1 MIVLNNP
8 VCHVLLVEDDTGD
21 ASLVRQMLRSSTHP
35 HFEFVVAGSL
45 TDMRRQ
51 LDDAMPDVL
60 LLDLSLPDSSGLKT
74 IHAAR
79 QAAGALPLIVLTGY
93 DDTDFALQSLD
104 AGAQDYLVKGAFNAD
119 GLIRAIRYAIGR
131 ARLEQRVHD
140 AEERWRFAL
149 EGSGDGVWDWD
160 VQSGEVQFSPRWK
173 EMIGYAEDEIENTL
187 DEWERRIHPDDRAQV
202 MADVQAHFEGKTA
215 SYSNEHRVRC
225 KNGDWKWILDRG
237 KVVSRDADGKPQ
249 RMIGM
254 HTDITE
260 RKRIEDRIRHMAQ
273 HDALTDLPNRA
284 LFSDRLQQ
292 ALSVAKRDQ
301 LRLAVLY
308 LDLDKFKPI
317 NDTLGHD
324 VGDLLLKEVAQRMQ
338 ACVRESDTVA
348 RIGGDEFVVL
358 LRNVEEAEDA
368 IRVAEKIRF
377 ALNQA
382 FVVAGQRLFISSST
396 GIAIYPDHGSD
407 EIELSKNA
415 DMAMYTAKQS
425 GRDNVKL
432 FVPERDAAP
441 GC

>member
-1 MIVLNNP
+1 MLSSP
-8 VCHVLLVEDDTGD
+8 VCHVLLVEDDAGD

-35 HFEFVVAGSL
+35 RFEFVVTSSL
-45 TDMRRQ
+45 ADMRQQ
-51 LDDAMPDVL
+51 LDEAMPEVL
-60 LLDLSLPDSSGLKT
+60 LLDLSLPDSHGLQT

-93 DDTDFALQSLD
+93 DDTEFALQSLD

-160 VQSGEVQFSPRWK
+160 VQSGEVQFSRRWK
-173 EMIGYAEDEIENTL
+173 EMLGYAEDEIEDSL
-187 DEWERRIHPDDRAQV
+187 DEWEKRVHPDDRAMV
-202 MADVQAHFEGKTA
+202 MADIQAHFDGKTA
-215 SYSNEHRVRC
+215 TYANEHRVRC

-237 KVVSRDADGKPQ
+237 KVVSRDASGKPL

-260 RKRIEDRIRHMAQ
+260 RKRIEERIRHMAQ
-273 HDALTDLPNRA
+273 HDTLTDLPNRA

-292 ALSVAKRDQ
+292 ALAIAKRDQ

-317 NDTLGHD
+317 NDSLGHD

-358 LRNVEEAEDA
+358 LRNVDEAEDA

-382 FVVAGQRLFISSST
+382 FVIGGRRLFISSST

-432 FVPERDAAP
+432 FVPERDATP